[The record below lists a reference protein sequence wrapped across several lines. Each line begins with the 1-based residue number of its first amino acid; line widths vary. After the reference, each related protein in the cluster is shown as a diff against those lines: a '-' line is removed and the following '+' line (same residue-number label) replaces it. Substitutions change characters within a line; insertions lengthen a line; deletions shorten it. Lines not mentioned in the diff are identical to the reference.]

1 VIKEL
6 FYPQLRVQIGQYV
19 MTRGIAVEVYSAQ
32 DSYFDWAKLN
42 LADQYKGKIQLVK
55 GARAVIELGYDNVFD
70 QVFEG
75 YVNDATALSKIILKD
90 EMALLESTSITQ
102 TFLDTT
108 PQEII
113 SFCLTKAGVT
123 KAKLSTK
130 AYPAKRVVS
139 LSLKNVVEVIEAIH
153 GIWGIRE
160 QFYFQ
165 DGAFYWGER
174 PEQSHVYTFEYG
186 VNIISLT
193 KGTGMWELETV
204 SAPFVKHSQ
213 IINVVHPQITG
224 ERDIRKV
231 VFATNDAGFVR
242 TRIYF

>member
-1 VIKEL
+1 MQKEL
-6 FYPQLRVQIGQYV
+6 FYPQLRAQIGQYAL
-19 MTRGIAVEVYSAQ
+19 TRGLAVEVYSAQ
-32 DSYFDWAKLN
+32 DSYFDWVKVN
-42 LADQYKGKIQLVK
+42 LAEQYKGKIHLAK

-75 YVNDATALSKIILKD
+75 YINDATALSKIILKD
-90 EMALLESTSITQ
+90 EMALLEATSITQ

-174 PEQSHVYTFEYG
+174 PEQSQVYTFEYG
-186 VNIISLT
+186 VNIIALT
-193 KGTGMWELETV
+193 RGTGAWELETV

-213 IINVVHPQITG
+213 IINVVHPQIAG
-224 ERDIRKV
+224 AHEVRKV